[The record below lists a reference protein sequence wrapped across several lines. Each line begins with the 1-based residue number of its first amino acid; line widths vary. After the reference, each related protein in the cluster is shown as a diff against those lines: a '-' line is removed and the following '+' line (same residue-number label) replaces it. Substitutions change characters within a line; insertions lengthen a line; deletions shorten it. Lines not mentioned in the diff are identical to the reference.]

1 MTKAKTKTEKKVR
14 VKEKNVFKKNWEFLL
29 MVLPGTLF
37 VLVFSYLP
45 MIGILIAFKSIDYSK
60 GIIMSPWV
68 GLQNFRFLFDNPDV
82 WIILRNTIGY
92 NLVFLTLGAVCPVAV
107 AIMMSR
113 MTNKRTVK
121 VYQTMMMLPHFI
133 SWVVVSYIVYA
144 FLSYSYGLL
153 NTSLLPALGME
164 PIDWYTHKQYWP
176 FILVFLSTWKGL
188 GYGAVVYI
196 AAIAGI
202 DTSLYEAAA
211 IDGATKWQQ
220 TRYILIPELMSV
232 IVIMLILKIGGMF
245 SADFGL
251 FYNIPMERGELFP
264 VTNVISTFVYRALK
278 INGDIGMSSAVGF
291 LQSVVGFVLIMLSN
305 GIVRL
310 IDEEKSLF

>member
-68 GLQNFRFLFDNPDV
+68 GLQNFRFLFDNPDTWV
-82 WIILRNTIGY
+82 ILRNTIGY
-92 NLVFLTLGAVCPVAV
+92 NIVFLILGAVCPVAV

-164 PIDWYTHKQYWP
+164 PMNWYTEKQYWP
-176 FILVFLSTWKGL
+176 FILVFLNTWKGL

-232 IVIMLILKIGGMF
+232 IVIMLILNIGKMLN
-245 SADFGL
+245 ADFGL
-251 FYNIPMERGELFP
+251 FYNVPMEHGELFP

>member
-68 GLQNFRFLFDNPDV
+68 GLQNFKFLFDNPDV

-153 NTSLLPALGME
+153 NTSLIPALGME
-164 PIDWYTHKQYWP
+164 PINWYTEKQYWP
-176 FILVFLSTWKGL
+176 FILVFLNTWKGL

-211 IDGATKWQQ
+211 IDGATRWQQ

-232 IVIMLILKIGGMF
+232 IVIMLILNIGKMLN
-245 SADFGL
+245 ADFGL
-251 FYNIPMERGELFP
+251 FYNVPMEHGELFP

>member
-37 VLVFSYLP
+37 VLIFSYIP
-45 MIGILIAFKSIDYSK
+45 MFGILIAFKSIDYSK

-68 GLQNFRFLFDNPDV
+68 GLQNFKFLFDNPDV
-82 WIILRNTIGY
+82 WVILRNTIGY
-92 NLVFLTLGAVCPVAV
+92 NIVFLILGTICPVAV

-113 MTNKRTVK
+113 MTNKKTVK

-176 FILVFLSTWKGL
+176 FILTFLSTWKGL

-232 IVIMLILKIGGMF
+232 IVIMLILNIGNMLN
-245 SADFGL
+245 ADFGL

-264 VTNVISTFVYRALK
+264 VTNVISTFVYRALRV
-278 INGDIGMSSAVGF
+278 NGDVGMSSAVGF
-291 LQSVVGFVLIMLSN
+291 LQSVVGFILIMLSN

>member
-60 GIIMSPWV
+60 GILMSPWV

-82 WIILRNTIGY
+82 WVIIRNTVGY
-92 NLVFLTLGAVCPVAV
+92 NLIFLVLGTICPVAV

-153 NTSLLPALGME
+153 NTSLIPALGME
-164 PIDWYTHKQYWP
+164 PINWYTEKQYWP
-176 FILVFLSTWKGL
+176 FILVFLNTWKGL

-211 IDGATKWQQ
+211 IDGATRWQQ

-232 IVIMLILKIGGMF
+232 IVIMLILNIGKMLN
-245 SADFGL
+245 ADFGL
-251 FYNIPMERGELFP
+251 FYNVPMEHGELFP

>member
-37 VLVFSYLP
+37 VLIFSYIP
-45 MIGILIAFKSIDYSK
+45 MFGILIAFKSIDYSK

-68 GLQNFRFLFDNPDV
+68 GLQNFKFLFDNPDAWV
-82 WIILRNTIGY
+82 IIRNTVGY
-92 NLVFLTLGAVCPVAV
+92 NLIFLVLGTICPVAV

-232 IVIMLILKIGGMF
+232 IVIMLILNIGKMLN
-245 SADFGL
+245 ADFGL
-251 FYNIPMERGELFP
+251 FYNVPMERGELFP

-305 GIVRL
+305 GIVRA

>member
-37 VLVFSYLP
+37 VLVFSYIP
-45 MIGILIAFKSIDYSK
+45 MFGILIAFKSIDYSK
-60 GIIMSPWV
+60 GILMSPWV
-68 GLQNFRFLFDNPDV
+68 GLQNFKFLFDNPDV

-92 NLVFLTLGAVCPVAV
+92 NIVFLILGTICPVAV

-113 MTNKRTVK
+113 MTNKKTVK

-176 FILVFLSTWKGL
+176 FILTFLNTWKGL

-232 IVIMLILKIGGMF
+232 IVIMLILNIGKMLN
-245 SADFGL
+245 ADFGL
-251 FYNIPMERGELFP
+251 FYNVPMERGELFP

-278 INGDIGMSSAVGF
+278 INGDVGMSSAVGF

-305 GIVRL
+305 GIVRA

>member
-1 MTKAKTKTEKKVR
+1 MTKAKTKTETKVR
-14 VKEKNVFKKNWEFLL
+14 VRERHLFRKNWEFLL
-29 MVLPGTLF
+29 MVLPGTL
-37 VLVFSYLP
+37 LILLFSYLP
-45 MIGILIAFKSIDYSK
+45 MFGILIAFKSIDYAK

-68 GLQNFRFLFDNPDV
+68 GIENFKFLFESPDAY
-82 WIILRNTIGY
+82 IIFRNTLGY
-92 NLVFLTLGAVCPVAV
+92 NAVFLVVNTIAPVAV

-113 MTNKRTVK
+113 MTNKRTAK

-133 SWVVVSYIVYA
+133 SWVVVSYVVYA
-144 FLSYSYGLL
+144 FLSYSLGLF
-153 NTSLLPALGME
+153 NSALLPALGME
-164 PIDWYTHKQYWP
+164 PINWYAERKYWP
-176 FILVFLSTWKGL
+176 FILVFMNTWKGL

-202 DTSLYEAAA
+202 DTTLYEAAS

-232 IVIMLILKIGGMF
+232 IVIMLILNIGKML

-251 FYNIPMERGELFP
+251 FYNVPMERGELFP

-278 INGDIGMSSAVGF
+278 VNGDVGMSSAAGF
-291 LQSVVGFVLIMLSN
+291 LQSVVGFILIMTSN
-305 GIVRL
+305 FIVTKV
-310 IDEEKSLF
+310 DPEKALF

>member
-1 MTKAKTKTEKKVR
+1 
-14 VKEKNVFKKNWEFLL
+14 
-29 MVLPGTLF
+29 
-37 VLVFSYLP
+37 
-45 MIGILIAFKSIDYSK
+45 
-60 GIIMSPWV
+60 
-68 GLQNFRFLFDNPDV
+68 
-82 WIILRNTIGY
+82 
-92 NLVFLTLGAVCPVAV
+92 
-107 AIMMSR
+107 MMSR
-113 MTNKRTVK
+113 MTNKKTVK
-121 VYQTMMMLPHFI
+121 VYQTMMMLPYFI
-133 SWVVVSYIVYA
+133 SWVVVSYIVFA

-164 PIDWYTHKQYWP
+164 PIDWYTHKLYWP

-220 TRYILIPELMSV
+220 TRYILIPELMSD

-264 VTNVISTFVYRALK
+264 VTNVISTFVYRALRV
-278 INGDIGMSSAVGF
+278 NGDVGMSSAAGF

>member
-68 GLQNFRFLFDNPDV
+68 GLQNFRFLFDNPDT

-92 NLVFLTLGAVCPVAV
+92 NIVFLILGTVCPVAV

-164 PIDWYTHKQYWP
+164 PINWYAEKQYWP
-176 FILVFLSTWKGL
+176 FILVFLNTWKGL

-202 DTSLYEAAA
+202 DTTLYEAAA

-232 IVIMLILKIGGMF
+232 IVIMLILNIGKMLN
-245 SADFGL
+245 ADFGL
-251 FYNIPMERGELFP
+251 FYNVPMEHGELFP

-278 INGDIGMSSAVGF
+278 INGDVGMSSAVGF

-305 GIVRL
+305 GIVRM

>member
-153 NTSLLPALGME
+153 NTSLIPALGME
-164 PIDWYTHKQYWP
+164 PINWYTEKQYWP
-176 FILVFLSTWKGL
+176 FILVFLNTWKGL

-202 DTSLYEAAA
+202 DTTLYEAAA

-232 IVIMLILKIGGMF
+232 IVIMLILNIGKMLN
-245 SADFGL
+245 ADFGL
-251 FYNIPMERGELFP
+251 FYNVPMEHGELFP

>member
-153 NTSLLPALGME
+153 NTSLIPALGME
-164 PIDWYTHKQYWP
+164 PINWYTEKQYWP
-176 FILVFLSTWKGL
+176 FILVFLNTWKGL

-232 IVIMLILKIGGMF
+232 IVIMLILNIGKMLN
-245 SADFGL
+245 ADFGL
-251 FYNIPMERGELFP
+251 FYNVPMEHGELFP

>member
-68 GLQNFRFLFDNPDV
+68 GLQNFKFLFDNPDAWV
-82 WIILRNTIGY
+82 IIRNTVGY
-92 NLVFLTLGAVCPVAV
+92 NLIFLVLGTICPVAV

-164 PIDWYTHKQYWP
+164 PINWYAEKQYWP
-176 FILVFLSTWKGL
+176 FILVFLNTWKGL

-211 IDGATKWQQ
+211 IDGATRWQQ

-232 IVIMLILKIGGMF
+232 IVIMLILNIGKMLN
-245 SADFGL
+245 ADFGL
-251 FYNIPMERGELFP
+251 FYNVPMEYGELFP

-278 INGDIGMSSAVGF
+278 INGDVGMSSAVGF

-305 GIVRL
+305 GIVRM